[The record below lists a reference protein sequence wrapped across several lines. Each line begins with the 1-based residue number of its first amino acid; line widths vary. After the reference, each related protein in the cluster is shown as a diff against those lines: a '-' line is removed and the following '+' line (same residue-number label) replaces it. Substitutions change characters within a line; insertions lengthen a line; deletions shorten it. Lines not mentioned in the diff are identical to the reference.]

1 MWVTTVDLFP
11 HTGRKHQLRRHMA
24 LMLHPIL
31 GDPKHGFGYRA
42 QRHQSGQSLAADSH
56 CVLQEAA
63 VEAGPWVF
71 RILRGVVRGIGHL
84 GD

>member
-1 MWVTTVDLFP
+1 MGIF
-11 HTGRKHQLRRHMA
+11 RRNR
-24 LMLHPIL
+24 
-31 GDPKHGFGYRA
+31 RA
-42 QRHQSGQSLAADSH
+42 QRDHRYNTVRDNGDFRA
-56 CVLQEAA
+56 EAA